1 MNSNRCLNC
10 GFLNFASATACKRCR
25 AAFDETPSAE
35 TAQQSDPYSTGG
47 WQGGYELAAPWPQ
60 PAYQPSYF
68 PTPVAALP
76 SRSKGGGANVLLWV
90 LLCGA
95 IAVAAAIGF
104 LWKFNKPASDNLT
117 WQEVKAPDN
126 SFTVSMPV
134 KPVESTNSVG
144 PNIQMHSWTGNM
156 NKDGFYAVAY
166 ADYPGAGSSK
176 IPSGSLLDSAAQ
188 GAASNS
194 GAQIVGKK
202 NITLSGYPGLETDM
216 DVPTSAVPGGGKVA
230 CRIFWVTPRIYI
242 VCAGGPE
249 SSPVYT
255 SRAKF
260 LDSFRFNR

>member
-1 MNSNRCLNC
+1 M
-10 GFLNFASATACKRCR
+10 
-25 AAFDETPSAE
+25 
-35 TAQQSDPYSTGG
+35 
-47 WQGGYELAAPWPQ
+47 AAPWPQ
-60 PAYQPSYF
+60 PAYQPAYF
-68 PTPVAALP
+68 PSPVAALP
-76 SRSKGGGANVLLWV
+76 SRSKGGGANALLWV
-90 LLCGA
+90 LLFGA
-95 IAVAAAIGF
+95 IAVAAGIGF
-104 LWKFNKPASDNLT
+104 LWKFNKPASDNFT

-134 KPVESTNSVG
+134 KPIESSNSVG
-144 PNIQMHSWTGNM
+144 GNIQMHSWTGNM

-176 IPSGSLLDSAAQ
+176 ISSNFLLDSAAQ

-194 GAQIVGKK
+194 GAQIVSKK

-255 SRAKF
+255 SRVKF
-260 LDSFRFNR
+260 LDSFRFNK